1 MPRVHVG
8 IGSNVERERSIR
20 GGVHDLASRFDDLEL
35 SQVYDCP
42 AVGFKGQSFLNL
54 VAGFSTDI
62 TLEDLNLQLKE
73 IEADNGRVRG
83 SKKFSDRTLDI
94 DVLLY
99 GDLIKHEGRIDVP
112 RYEIRRYAFVLRPL
126 SEMIPDSLHPELKLS
141 YRDMWN
147 GFDDAAQPM
156 SPVEFDFQFP
166 VS

>member
-1 MPRVHVG
+1 MPRVYVG
-8 IGSNVERERSIR
+8 IGSNIERERSIR
-20 GGVHDLASRFDDLEL
+20 GGVRDLALQFDDLVL

-54 VAGFSTDI
+54 VAGFSTDLG
-62 TLEDLNLQLKE
+62 LEDLNLELKE
-73 IEADNGRVRG
+73 IESRNGRVRG

-126 SEMIPDSLHPELKLS
+126 SEMIPDAVHPELKVS
-141 YRDMWN
+141 YRDMWQ
-147 GFDDAAQPM
+147 GFDDSAQPM
-156 SPVEFDFQFP
+156 SAVDFDFQL
-166 VS
+166 